1 MYMYNDS
8 RKTFATRDVG
18 SPNLQHLRTPRT
30 ARHSATRDVFEQAH
44 RAHRIRRRAGGA
56 RRSRL
61 DRVSI
66 AQRVSF
72 RSRDSRQLVLD
83 FSLRQAA
90 GAFYGPSALEVYTAE
105 ASLATAERKLAAVK
119 ALARDDEASFAKAR
133 TRWSALK
140 SAFQEASERYRST
153 AESLDARKVALALAK
168 KAYEDTERELYE
180 AERARAEAEK
190 DEAEANLTL
199 ARARQK
205 LGTHDEAIAQ
215 AKVEVQ
221 KLTTVAEAAIKK
233 MNALKLP
240 TF

>member
-66 AQRVSF
+66 ARRVSF

-119 ALARDDEASFAKAR
+119 ALARDDEQNFAKAR
-133 TRWSALK
+133 SRWSAVT
-140 SAFQEASERYRST
+140 SAFKDASERYRRT
-153 AESLDARKVALALAK
+153 KESLDTRLRALEQAK
-168 KAYEDTERELYE
+168 RAYEDTKREVDE
-180 AERARAEAEK
+180 AACALAEAEK

-205 LGTHDEAIAQ
+205 LGTHEEAIAQ